1 MIGVDAVSG
10 GGADD
15 RLEGGAEIGPPVG
28 AKATSYLAIRH
39 HKPEIAF
46 APVIVG
52 RRIWMLEKGEQAVAD
67 GKIAFAQSLAVA
79 VARLQHQGCVQVP
92 LQAARYSRRVLASA
106 RTSPGQADGAE
117 QRLRRGAKPSSPA
130 SISVAQL
137 RNWSPGQICHRSD
150 MARWAAKVRQP
161 DLWSMSTQHSSTTAR
176 LRSAG

>member
-28 AKATSYLAIRH
+28 AKATSYFAIRYH
-39 HKPEIAF
+39 GSEIAF

-67 GKIAFAQSLAVA
+67 GKITFAQSLAMA

-92 LQAARYSRRVLASA
+92 LQAATVFPSRA
-106 RTSPGQADGAE
+106 RLQLEPSPGQQDGAE
-117 QRLRRGAKPSSPA
+117 HECLQARREHLVTGFDGVAQ
-130 SISVAQL
+130 VAQL
-137 RNWSPGQICHRSD
+137 GSWPRCWSRGFR
-150 MARWAAKVRQP
+150 
-161 DLWSMSTQHSSTTAR
+161 
-176 LRSAG
+176 